1 MLGAAASG
9 GPCWQASRPKRNIG
23 WAFYHVCMNIF
34 LAMWQFRIAL
44 AAHRLH
50 QVLNANRGQDFTWSK
65 GEWNRLHPPAGST
78 PAAAAAPVAAVV
90 SAVQVAPIG
99 KPEGLSEDL
108 ENELSELKA
117 SVEEIQTLLEREL
130 DAKFENRIHS
140 NKQ

>member
-1 MLGAAASG
+1 
-9 GPCWQASRPKRNIG
+9 
-23 WAFYHVCMNIF
+23 
-34 LAMWQFRIAL
+34 
-44 AAHRLH
+44 
-50 QVLNANRGQDFTWSK
+50 
-65 GEWNRLHPPAGST
+65 
-78 PAAAAAPVAAVV
+78 
-90 SAVQVAPIG
+90 VQVAPIG